1 MHHQMMETDNV
12 LLQNDT
18 TQKRKSPEVQILYN
32 EAFKVWN
39 RAENSW
45 NKMLVINQLSIVLD

>member
-1 MHHQMMETDNV
+1 MHHRMMETDNV

-18 TQKRKSPEVQILYN
+18 TEKRKGPEVPILYN

-39 RAENSW
+39 SAANSW
-45 NKMLVINQLSIVLD
+45 NKMLVINQLSVVLH